1 VGPNEL
7 GNLLF
12 VLTVA
17 VIGFRLASLPFF
29 LWLLKRAHPATVFS
43 ALRFL
48 EAFLV
53 RADPRAR
60 VPCVTGDLRGK

>member
-1 VGPNEL
+1 VGPNQL

-12 VLTVA
+12 VLTVT
-17 VIGFRLASLPFF
+17 VIATRLASLPFF
-29 LWLLKRAHPATVFS
+29 LWLLKRVHPATVFS

-53 RADPRAR
+53 RGGLS
-60 VPCVTGDLRGK
+60 CG